1 MINIRKEILLS
12 IFLVFSLNVT
22 GQIQKGTAIPKPIGY
37 VSDFERIYTPGEIHT
52 LDSIMADFERRTTI
66 QIAIITIDTTMM
78 KKEELDS
85 WTLKVANAWGLG
97 QKQKNNGILIG
108 ISVGYRVMRIQNGY
122 GIQKMLSDEETK
134 EIVSNNFVP
143 FFKESKYF
151 EGTLSG
157 LQALMKRLE

>member
-1 MINIRKEILLS
+1 VN
-12 IFLVFSLNVT
+12 
-22 GQIQKGTAIPKPIGY
+22 
-37 VSDFERIYTPGEIHT
+37 DFERIYTPGEIHT
-52 LDSIMADFERRTTI
+52 LDSMMADFEKRTTI

-78 KKEELDS
+78 KKEDLDS

-122 GIQKMLSDEETK
+122 GIQKKLSDEETR
-134 EIVSNNFVP
+134 EIVSIYFVP